1 MLARRCKKLTALF
14 LTLCMV
20 TGMLGT
26 GAVALE
32 GDSGSG
38 KWWWDTTGEAQEAYE
53 AYEASMEAEQA
64 AYDQWDAAY
73 DALDTAKKAT
83 EAAKAAY
90 DAAKAELDAM
100 EETDEGYAAKAAE
113 VAGLEAAW
121 DTAKSAEET
130 ARTANQEAYD
140 AYTALVTQTNG
151 HYSDYLELAEANY
164 PYTGVLDAENKTLT
178 IAVSGDMPEGAE
190 AVFEGYFVM
199 QDSEGSRGTY
209 SSVYASNIQDNV
221 TKVVLGDG
229 FTGIAGVTFSS
240 WRTLTEVVLP
250 ESLTSI
256 GDSAFSSCTGLV
268 SIDLSNVKTIGASA
282 FYGAFDAAADVDI
295 VLDGAAV
302 GNTAFRKANID
313 TLVATDLTAVGN
325 QAFIQCPT
333 LTEVTFSV
341 ADGAELYAEGAF
353 FYQNKALTKAT
364 VSGECMEKNIFR
376 ECTALTDV
384 TLTGMTAIGPYAF
397 YQDTALKTVTLPEGV
412 TSIGNMAFK
421 GAGLETINIPASL
434 DRIEQEAFMN
444 CASLTGDF
452 DLTGLSLVGWNAF
465 TGCTGVTSVTVS
477 DGAIVEHSS
486 IFSGDSGVL
495 QGWEGRM
502 LAILDGK
509 FQLDETVIEAV
520 EPQGWTSSK
529 VGRSNDTTSYDGG
542 TQITK
547 EARWASDT
555 VADVLLQA
563 YYTDEAQMDFVFLID
578 TSNSITQS
586 GSGYDLNARLYD
598 MQSKLMD
605 VSEALLTTDGYDCK
619 VAFTTFG
626 ATSTSSSGGFLSSMD
641 DVTAFVEN
649 INTYYENTNYILGL
663 NNAKALVDSNT
674 GRNTTVI
681 FLSDG
686 QPNTDA
692 DGGKVESVST
702 ILPAI
707 TAAAQAIQ
715 NSGVQIYGVLQ
726 SVTGE
731 AAEAARDV
739 MAQVCTENMVFTSTD
754 TESFSAAVNNAIGAA
769 YTTYT
774 LTDVVGDDF
783 DLVDG
788 SIRTSAGTAVYDED
802 TRTITWTITGMPYT
816 VHTLTFQ
823 EQLKQ
828 VDGSYPYGTFDTNKG
843 DAELKLGDDPVNGVE
858 TPELTRTTTPVVTYD
873 YYTVTVNYLDKAT
886 GEKIA
891 DSYTAPSRIE
901 GSRYDVSEYDAI
913 AIDGYT
919 YDSTGG
925 DPLTGVLNSNKVV
938 NVYYTADET
947 DIDEGDTPT
956 TDLPDLPDEGGEDVD
971 IGEGDTPT
979 TDLPDLPDEGGEEVD
994 IGEGGVPTGNLPQTG
1009 TTSNTVVL
1017 RVMSGVFLCLAV
1029 FFGGVTVVL
1038 IRKEREQA

>member
-1 MLARRCKKLTALF
+1 MLARKCKKLAALC
-14 LTLCMV
+14 LALCLV

-38 KWWWDTTGEAQEAYE
+38 KWWWDTTGEAQTAYE
-53 AYEASMEAEQA
+53 AYQA
-64 AYDQWDAAY
+64 AEDQRMAAY
-73 DALDTAKKAT
+73 EEWVAIYDTMDPAQTAADQAKDAY
-83 EAAKAAY
+83 E
-90 DAAKAELDAM
+90 AAKAELDAM
-100 EETDEGYAAKAAE
+100 DETDEGYQAKADE
-113 VAGLEAAW
+113 VAGLKTAW

-178 IAVSGDMPEGAE
+178 IAVSGAPEGAQAE
-190 AVFEGYFVM
+190 FEGYFVLL
-199 QDSEGSRGTY
+199 DSEGSRGTY

-240 WRTLTEVVLP
+240 WRTLTDVVLP

-256 GDSAFSSCTGLV
+256 GDSAFSSCTGLGA
-268 SIDLSNVKTIGASA
+268 IDLSHVKTIGASA
-282 FYGAFDAAADVDI
+282 FWGAFDAAADVNI

-341 ADGAELYAEGAF
+341 ADGAELYADGAF

-412 TSIGNMAFK
+412 ISIGNMAFK
-421 GAGLETINIPASL
+421 GAGLETVNIPESL
-434 DRIEQEAFMN
+434 TRIEQEAFMN
-444 CASLTGDF
+444 CASLAGDF

-465 TGCTGVTSVTVS
+465 TGCAGVTSVTVS
-477 DGAIVEHSS
+477 ASAIVEHSD

-555 VADVLLQA
+555 AADVLLQA

-598 MQSKLMD
+598 MQSKLID

-663 NNAKALVDSNT
+663 ENAKALVDSNT

-686 QPNTDA
+686 QPNTDTN
-692 DGGKVESVST
+692 GSKVTDVST
-702 ILPAI
+702 IMSDI
-707 TAAAQAIQ
+707 TAAAAQAIQ

-731 AAEAARDV
+731 AADAAQAV
-739 MAQVCTENMVFTSTD
+739 MAQVCSENMVFTSTD
-754 TESFSAAVNNAIGAA
+754 TEGFSVAVNNAIGAA

-774 LTDVVGDDF
+774 LTDVIGDDF
-783 DLVDG
+783 DLVEG
-788 SIRTSAGTAVYDED
+788 SIQVSAGTAVYDAA
-802 TRTITWTITGMPYT
+802 TRTITWTITGVPYT

-891 DSYTAPSRIE
+891 ESYDSPSRIE

-956 TDLPDLPDEGGEDVD
+956 TDLPDLPDEGGEEVD
-971 IGEGDTPT
+971 IGEGD
-979 TDLPDLPDEGGEEVD
+979 
-994 IGEGGVPTGNLPQTG
+994 VPTGNLPQTG
-1009 TTSNTVVL
+1009 TMADNSGVVL
-1017 RVMSGVFLCLAV
+1017 MRAMSGLFLGLALV
-1029 FFGGVTVVL
+1029 FGGVTVVL
-1038 IRKEREQA
+1038 LRKEREEN